1 VTSHQRRGTGTLTTE
16 RERAAAEWSTRD
28 PKRPARQT
36 PSTASESASGALGAP
51 EESRGSPPAR
61 VLIVEDAES
70 FVDALTVNLER
81 EGFSVTTA
89 RDGVEALERF
99 EADRPDLVLLD
110 VMLPRLSGIDVCRAI
125 RANSAV
131 PIIMVTAKSTELD
144 TVVGLEVGAD
154 DYVAKP
160 YRIHELVSRMRAVLR
175 RTPGAHASGNLM
187 PAAPGAPPNGDAARD
202 RAPEAGTPNGGEPQ
216 AETST
221 QPGAGAPG
229 QGAGG
234 ASGVAG
240 QRPDEVL
247 QAGDVVLDLGRHE
260 CIVRGEEIKL
270 PLKEFELLEMLLSN
284 PGRVVTRD
292 TLIDRVWGMDY
303 VGDTKTLDVHIKRLR
318 SRIEQD
324 PAKPVL
330 ITTIRGLGYRFE
342 SPRR

>member
-1 VTSHQRRGTGTLTTE
+1 MTTQQRPRTARLT
-16 RERAAAEWSTRD
+16 A
-28 PKRPARQT
+28 ARQRPEAQWAPAEVAT
-36 PSTASESASGALGAP
+36 HAKQPPAHVPASQSDETNLVGGEDRGA
-51 EESRGSPPAR
+51 PPAR
-61 VLIVEDAES
+61 VLVVEDEES

-81 EGFSVTTA
+81 EGFSVTAA

-99 EADRPDLVLLD
+99 ALDQPDLVLLD

-125 RANSAV
+125 RANSTV

-160 YRIHELVSRMRAVLR
+160 YRVHELVSRMRAVLR
-175 RTPGAHASGNLM
+175 RAPSGSTNL
-187 PAAPGAPPNGDAARD
+187 APPPSAGKSPSLRATPERTTTAAAEQVIGSRDASAD
-202 RAPEAGTPNGGEPQ
+202 
-216 AETST
+216 
-221 QPGAGAPG
+221 
-229 QGAGG
+229 GG
-234 ASGVAG
+234 ASGDG
-240 QRPDEVL
+240 QQAQTARPDEILRV
-247 QAGDVVLDLGRHE
+247 GGVVLDLGRHE
-260 CIVRGEEIKL
+260 CLVREQEIKL

-324 PAKPVL
+324 PSKPVL

>member
-1 VTSHQRRGTGTLTTE
+1 LTTRQRRRTSWLSTE
-16 RERAAAEWSTRD
+16 RERLEIEWSAARNLA
-28 PKRPARQT
+28 RPASKPPVHVPT
-36 PSTASESASGALGAP
+36 SHSSDTGN
-51 EESRGSPPAR
+51 SRDDDRGVPPAR
-61 VLIVEDAES
+61 VLVVEDEES

-81 EGFSVTTA
+81 EGFSVTVA

-99 EADRPDLVLLD
+99 AADQPDLVLLD
-110 VMLPRLSGIDVCRAI
+110 VMLPRLSGIDVCRSI
-125 RANSAV
+125 RANSTV

-160 YRIHELVSRMRAVLR
+160 YRVHELVSRMRAVLR
-175 RTPGAHASGNLM
+175 RAPSARANANLGGTQAGKVAAAPPHHAGAERSSADGDQAASFKHWGGKVTERDGEQM
-187 PAAPGAPPNGDAARD
+187 PATAAL
-202 RAPEAGTPNGGEPQ
+202 
-216 AETST
+216 
-221 QPGAGAPG
+221 
-229 QGAGG
+229 
-234 ASGVAG
+234 
-240 QRPDEVL
+240 RPDEIL
-247 QAGDVVLDLGRHE
+247 QVGNVVLDLGRHE

-324 PAKPVL
+324 PSRPVL